1 MAIDESATTEEQRRL
16 AELRERASAEL
27 ERIETTEALE
37 DWRTRYLGRERG
49 ELSAILKGLGKLPG
63 EQRKAHRAGGERGQD
78 RAGGTTGGA
87 AAGAGRARA
96 DGGAG
101 ARDAWT

>member
-63 EQRKAHRAGGERGQD
+63 EQRKLIGQAANEVKVALEGQLEERRQAL
-78 RAGGTTGGA
+78 R
-87 AAGAGRARA
+87 RARA

-101 ARDAWT
+101 T